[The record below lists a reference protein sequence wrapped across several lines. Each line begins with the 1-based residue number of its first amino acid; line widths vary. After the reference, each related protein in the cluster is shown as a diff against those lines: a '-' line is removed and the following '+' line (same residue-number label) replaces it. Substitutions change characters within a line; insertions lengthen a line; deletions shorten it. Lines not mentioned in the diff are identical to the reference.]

1 MNKIVLVNQSTRH
14 LMIDIANAYAEKY
27 DKVVLFEGVVEEYE
41 RPLDSRVKKVKIIA
55 YNRSAGIKRLF
66 TWGIASIQI
75 FNRLL
80 FGYKGYEVL
89 YFTNPPTS
97 YFAQLLLRKRFS
109 VVVYDIYPDALRNI
123 GIKEN
128 SFIYKCWTKI
138 NRKLYAKAERMY
150 TLSDG
155 MSNVLS
161 KYVDNEKIKI
171 IPNWSFTEKFAPIPK
186 KDNPFAKKCLLEDK
200 FVVMYSGNMGYT
212 HSVDVLLDAA
222 EETREDNRIHYL
234 LIGQGAKKPLLE
246 ERVKNEKLTN
256 VIILDLQPFDVVP
269 YSFAVADVA
278 MITLNAESG
287 AVSVPGKTYDL
298 LSVGAPLLC
307 ICPETSE
314 MVTLTRKYENG
325 RCYRAEDVTGIVDFI
340 KELAG
345 NKELQSK
352 MSANSLKASKDFTK
366 ANAYEFVPDFNGHKS
381 DGSHE

>member
-41 RPLDSRVKKVKIIA
+41 RPLDKRIKRVKIMT
-55 YNRSAGIKRLF
+55 YNRTSGAKRML
-66 TWGIASIQI
+66 TWGIASLQI

-80 FGYKGYEVL
+80 FGYRGYEVV
-89 YFTNPPTS
+89 YFTNPPMS

-128 SFIYKCWTKI
+128 SFIYKRWTKI
-138 NRKLYAKAERMY
+138 NRKLYAKAERLY
-150 TLSDG
+150 TLSYG
-155 MSNVLS
+155 MANVLS
-161 KYVDNEKIKI
+161 KYVDKGKIKI

-186 KDNPFAKKCLLEDK
+186 KDNPFAIEHHLEDK

-222 EETREDNRIHYL
+222 VETRYDSKIHYL
-234 LIGQGAKKPLLE
+234 MVGQGAKKPLLE
-246 ERVKNEKLTN
+246 ERVKNENLTN
-256 VIILDLQPFDVVP
+256 VTILDLQPFDVVP

-314 MVTLTRKYENG
+314 MVTLTQKYENG
-325 RCYRAEDVTGIVDFI
+325 KCFRAEDVEGIVAFI

-345 NKELQSK
+345 NKELQSRL
-352 MSANSLKASKDFTK
+352 SANSLKASKDFTK
-366 ANAYEFVPDFNGHKS
+366 ANAYEFVPAF
-381 DGSHE
+381 